1 MSDDH
6 AAWISLIVYFG
17 GLTFHPDKPAS
28 HLKIPNIVEHKRIA
42 QAVLEKCDLRSSWT
56 GALQCLVDDGK
67 IEEALRVYRAWMAQR
82 DVTDD
87 DLSKKD
93 EVSHRDDFYFRLLEH
108 SLLVPRPEFR
118 VIKVIHYS
126 LLARQYLT
134 PRIEKQ
140 HGWSCRSCPLGS
152 QMAYRYRM
160 EILPNPVPRCT
171 SSL

>member
-1 MSDDH
+1 M
-6 AAWISLIVYFG
+6 YFG
-17 GLTFHPDKPAS
+17 GLTFHPNKPTS
-28 HLKIPNIVEHKRIA
+28 HLKIPNIVAHIRIA
-42 QAVLEKCDLRSSWT
+42 HTVLEKRDLRSSWT

-67 IEEALRVYRAWMAQR
+67 IEDALSVYRAWMAQR
-82 DVTDD
+82 DVTVD

-93 EVSHRDDFYFRLLEH
+93 EVSHRDDFYFQLLEH
-108 SLLVPRPEFR
+108 PLVPRPEFQ

-140 HGWSCRSCPLGS
+140 HRWSCRSCPPGS

-171 SSL
+171 SSR